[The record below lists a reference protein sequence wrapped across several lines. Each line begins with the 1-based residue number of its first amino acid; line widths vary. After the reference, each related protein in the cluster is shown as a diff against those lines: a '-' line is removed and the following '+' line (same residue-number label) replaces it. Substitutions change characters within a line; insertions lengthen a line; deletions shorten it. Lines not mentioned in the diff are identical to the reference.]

1 MHANLLALNLALED
15 AKANNIEKFI
25 FLGDYITDGE
35 YSNDVLELVKKYSD
49 YAIIGN
55 REKYILNYNKEKEN
69 YNNYKPIS
77 YTYNSLS
84 KNNKDFI
91 KKLKEYMII
100 NINSFRVLLIHGDTY
115 IKTPNEKKNFTTQ

>member
-55 REKYILNYNKEKEN
+55 REKYILNNKKEKEN